1 MGNKKT
7 LCEWINHLHRV
18 FLLSWKN
25 FQRPQD
31 AQPSPEGTILGA
43 WGNPSTSIFAGAIR
57 LKSQNMYMF
66 ALLAG
71 FSYPVF
77 LPFRAVFLQ
86 TRKEEA
92 YTSSFSSSASF
103 NLMAPSMTPS
113 TMGRYFSG
121 QSCNLWLVRWRCS
134 LSSRSSSGLK

>member
-1 MGNKKT
+1 MEIENPFWWLKRRSQGQKSVKKVFVKILNYDKRTGNKKA

-66 ALLAG
+66 ALLA
-71 FSYPVF
+71 
-77 LPFRAVFLQ
+77 
-86 TRKEEA
+86 
-92 YTSSFSSSASF
+92 
-103 NLMAPSMTPS
+103 NL
-113 TMGRYFSG
+113 
-121 QSCNLWLVRWRCS
+121 
-134 LSSRSSSGLK
+134 